1 MQLKP
6 MNRHLLIQRVEDNT
20 DAAESPHG
28 ILLPEEY
35 KPKQERYVSVRL
47 LDFAS
52 DCNSIGELI
61 RGENY
66 IIDSSMIESIAYQ
79 GNMHTLVLEN
89 YVVARSTA

>member
-6 MNRHLLIQRVEDNT
+6 MNRHLLIQCVEDDP
-20 DAAESPHG
+20 DAQENSHG
-28 ILLPEEY
+28 ILLPKEY
-35 KPKQERYVSVRL
+35 KPKQERYISVRL

-61 RGENY
+61 RGQNY

-79 GNMHTLVLEN
+79 GIMHTLVLEN
-89 YVVARSTA
+89 YVVARSTR

>member
-6 MNRHLLIQRVEDNT
+6 MNRHLLIQRAEDT
-20 DAAESPHG
+20 ADTGESPHG

-35 KPKQERYVSVRL
+35 KPKQERYISVRL

-61 RGENY
+61 RGQNY
-66 IIDSSMIESIAYQ
+66 IVDSSMIESIACH
-79 GNMHTLVLEN
+79 GNIHTVILEN
-89 YVVARSTA
+89 YVVGRSTI